1 MGQEGWGTR
10 SRTFRALLVPL
21 PHAPCPSD
29 VEREHTRPW
38 LMTTTHD
45 LIVLGG
51 GAAGLTAAG
60 IAVNLGASVA
70 MVERARLGG
79 DCTWTGCIPSKTLLH
94 AAAVA
99 QQSATASRVGLT
111 DTEIPVDFGR
121 LMAHVRTVREEVYE
135 DADAPPLFED
145 MGIDVVAGDARF
157 ISERT
162 VEVTADDGTTRRLS
176 GRKIIVATGGRP
188 AVPPIDGL
196 DGVPFLTSETLFEI
210 TDQPEHLVVL
220 GGGSIGVEM
229 AQAFRRLGS
238 RVTVV
243 ERGDRILERAEPEPA
258 LALQQVL
265 ADEGVAFR
273 LGSDAVRAEKTDA
286 GIVLTVK
293 SAAGEAQITGDAL
306 LVAVGR
312 KPNVESLGLG
322 AAGVATTRKGIT
334 VDDRCRTNVAHIFAA
349 GDVTGRYALTHMSEH
364 MAKIAVMNAVVH
376 LPSGIDTGHVPWAT
390 FTTPELAHVG
400 PTAAELDA
408 AGTRYTT
415 FRFPYTKLDR
425 AITEGETTG
434 DIQIHATRFGK
445 ILGASILGA
454 RAGDL
459 IGEVA
464 VAMKA
469 GVSLMSLS
477 STIHPYPS
485 YGLGVRRAA
494 DQWAASLQTK
504 TAIRALRFVFRLRG
518 PVNAHEPGRIV

>member
-1 MGQEGWGTR
+1 M
-10 SRTFRALLVPL
+10 
-21 PHAPCPSD
+21 
-29 VEREHTRPW
+29 
-38 LMTTTHD
+38 TTHD
-45 LIVLGG
+45 LIVIGG

-70 MVERARLGG
+70 LVERARLGG

-94 AAAVA
+94 AADVA
-99 QQSATASRVGLT
+99 RQSATASCVGLA
-111 DTEIPVDFGR
+111 DTPIPVDFPR
-121 LMAHVRTVREEVYE
+121 LMAHVRGVREEVYE
-135 DADAPPLFED
+135 DADAPQIYET
-145 MGIDVVAGDARF
+145 MGIDVIDGDARF
-157 ISERT
+157 VSERT

-176 GRKIIVATGGRP
+176 GRTLIIATGGRP

-196 DGVPFLTSETLFEI
+196 DGVPYLTSETLFEI
-210 TDQPEHLVVL
+210 TEQPAHLVVL
-220 GGGSIGVEM
+220 GGGSVGVEM

-243 ERGDRILERAEPEPA
+243 ERGDRILDRAEPEPA

-265 ADEGVAFR
+265 ADEGVTFR
-273 LGSDAVRAEKTDA
+273 LGADAVRVEKTPD
-286 GIVLTVK
+286 GIALTVQDP
-293 SAAGEAQITGDAL
+293 AGETQISGDAL

-312 KPNVESLGLG
+312 TPNVEALNLA
-322 AAGVATTRKGIT
+322 AAGVATTQKGIT

-364 MAKIAVMNAVVH
+364 MAKVAVMNAVVH
-376 LPSGIDTGHVPWAT
+376 LPSRIDTGHVPWAT

-425 AITEGETTG
+425 ASTEGETTG
-434 DIQIHATRFGK
+434 EIRLHATRWGT

-469 GVSLMSLS
+469 GISLMSLS

-504 TAIRALRFVFRLRG
+504 TAIKALKFVFRLRG
-518 PVNAHEPGRIV
+518 PVNAHEAGRIV

>member
-1 MGQEGWGTR
+1 
-10 SRTFRALLVPL
+10 
-21 PHAPCPSD
+21 
-29 VEREHTRPW
+29 
-38 LMTTTHD
+38 MTTTHD
-45 LIVLGG
+45 VLVIGG
-51 GAAGLTAAG
+51 GSAGLTAAG

-70 MVERARLGG
+70 LIERARLGG

-94 AAAVA
+94 AADVA
-99 QQSATASRVGLT
+99 RLAATASRVGLA
-111 DTEIPVDFGR
+111 DTPIPVDFPR
-121 LMAHVRTVREEVYE
+121 LMAHVRGVRQEVYDE
-135 DADAPPLFED
+135 ADDPQIYET
-145 MGIDVVAGDARF
+145 MGIDVLHGDARF
-157 ISERT
+157 VSERT
-162 VEVTADDGTTRRLS
+162 VEVTADDGTLTRLS
-176 GRKIIVATGGRP
+176 GRTAIVATGGRP

-196 DGVPFLTSETLFEI
+196 DGAPFLTSDTLFEI
-210 TDQPEHLVVL
+210 TEQPEHLVVL

-243 ERGDRILERAEPEPA
+243 ERSDRILDRAEPEAA

-265 ADEGVAFR
+265 ADEGVDFR
-273 LGSDAVRAEKTDA
+273 LGATAIRAEKTAD
-286 GIVLTVK
+286 GIALTVRD
-293 SAAGEAQITGDAL
+293 AAGESQITGDAL

-312 KPNVESLGLG
+312 TPNVESLNLA
-322 AAGVATTRKGIT
+322 AAGVTSTKEGIT
-334 VDDRCRTNVAHIFAA
+334 VDDRCRTNVSHIFAV

-376 LPSGIDTGHVPWAT
+376 LPSSIDTGHVPWAT

-400 PTAAELDA
+400 KTAAELDD

-425 AITEGETTG
+425 ALTEGETTG
-434 DIQIHATRFGK
+434 EIRIHATRWGT

-494 DQWAASLQTK
+494 DQWVASLQTK
-504 TAIRALRFVFRLRG
+504 TAITALKFVFRLRG
-518 PVNAHEPGRIV
+518 PVNAHVPGRIV